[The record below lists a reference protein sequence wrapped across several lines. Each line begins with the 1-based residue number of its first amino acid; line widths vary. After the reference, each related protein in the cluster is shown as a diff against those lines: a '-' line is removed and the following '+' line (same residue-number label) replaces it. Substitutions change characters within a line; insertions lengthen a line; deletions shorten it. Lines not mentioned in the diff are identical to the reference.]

1 MILYYH
7 WIEVDQTHSCLI
19 GLQPDSLDEEEVGE
33 RSGIGCERVGHGR
46 VVQRWLS
53 WALSLEQEEK
63 KEEEEEEE
71 GETGAVCAGEGAHP
85 VSQR

>member
-1 MILYYH
+1 MAVLG
-7 WIEVDQTHSCLI
+7 S
-19 GLQPDSLDEEEVGE
+19 
-33 RSGIGCERVGHGR
+33 
-46 VVQRWLS
+46 
-53 WALSLEQEEK
+53 LSLEQEEE